1 VPRIGHYAP
10 IALPGARLL
19 MATCLSLWS
28 AGAFAQTPPPLAAPD
43 PLSPNLQTNPRQPPR
58 FEKSAKPGQT
68 QLGPPVNT
76 WSPAAGAGVTGFDST
91 NARRKIKL
99 KGPQPSGNPVTPVAD
114 GNAIAPAA
122 NPPPDAKAAAA
133 QARAMAPGI
142 AVPLTISRYQ
152 TPPPDTSAFANAQGG
167 PPVELGPIRKLPPK
181 RKAHTEL
188 DDPYAPLGVHA
199 GTFDL
204 FPAIELIGG
213 YNSNAGQSA
222 NGQGA
227 ALYTVA
233 PELQAQ
239 SNWSR
244 HELKA
249 DLRGSYT
256 GFSPDQT
263 PSLSRP
269 YFNGKVD
276 GRIDVTR
283 TTRVDL
289 NTRLLVSTDN
299 PGSPNLQAGLAKL
312 PLYATFGGSGGVTHQ
327 FNRLELGAKGD
338 IERTT
343 YQASTLTDGTLASNG
358 DRAYNQYT
366 GTLRAAYELKPGV
379 KPYVEAGADSRVHD
393 LETDFNGFQRNST
406 GITAKVGSTFDLPAR
421 LTGEV
426 AVGYTSRKYADPR
439 FDTLSG
445 LLGNASLIWTA
456 SALTTVKLSATST
469 VNESTVPGVSGIFS
483 RDIGLQIDHSL
494 RRWLIASAK
503 FGFGVDSYRGGNDTS
518 TGSAAVCDCVITTPG
533 ETSPDRQ
540 DLRYTAGFGL
550 TYKLSREV
558 QIKGEVRRDWLHSN
572 VPGNDYTAD
581 TFLLG
586 LRFQR

>member
-1 VPRIGHYAP
+1 VPRLRPLASVTPRSG
-10 IALPGARLL
+10 RLL
-19 MATCLSLWS
+19 LATCLTLWS
-28 AGAFAQTPPPLAAPD
+28 ADALAQTPPPLPVPD
-43 PLSPNLQTNPRQPPR
+43 PLSPTLQTNPRQPPR
-58 FEKSAKPGQT
+58 FQKFTRPEQT
-68 QLGPPVNT
+68 PLGPPVNY
-76 WSPAAGAGVTGFDST
+76 WAPASGAGVTGFDST

-99 KGPQPSGNPVTPVAD
+99 KGPQPLRN
-114 GNAIAPAA
+114 PAA
-122 NPPPDAKAAAA
+122 AGQAQTPDAKLPPPDANAAAA
-133 QARAMAPGI
+133 IAQAIAPGV
-142 AVPLTISRYQ
+142 AVPLTVSRYQ
-152 TPPPDTSAFANAQGG
+152 TPPPDTGAFAGAPGA

-181 RKAHTEL
+181 RKAHTEPE
-188 DDPYAPLGVHA
+188 DPYAPLGVRA
-199 GTFDL
+199 GAFDL

-213 YNSNAGQSA
+213 YSSNPGQSA

-256 GFSPDQT
+256 GYSPDET

-269 YFNGKVD
+269 YFNGNVN

-312 PLYATFGGSGGVTHQ
+312 PVYATFGGSGGVTHQ
-327 FNRLELGAKGD
+327 FNRLDLGVKGD
-338 IERTT
+338 VERTS
-343 YQASTLTDGTLASNG
+343 YEDSTLTDGTIASNA
-358 DRAYNQYT
+358 DRNYNQYT
-366 GTLRAAYELKPGV
+366 GIFRAAYELKPGV
-379 KPYVEAGADSRVHD
+379 KPYVEASTDSRVHD
-393 LETDFNGFQRNST
+393 LGTDFSGFQRDST
-406 GITAKVGSTFDLPAR
+406 GVTARIGSTFDLPGR

-426 AVGYTSRKYADPR
+426 AVGYTSRNYVDPR
-439 FDTLSG
+439 FDNLNG
-445 LLGNASLIWTA
+445 LIGNASLVWTA
-456 SALTTVKLSATST
+456 TPLTTVKLSATSV
-469 VNESTVPGVSGIFS
+469 VNESTVPGVSGVFS
-483 RDIGLQIDHSL
+483 RDVGLQIDHSL

-518 TGSAAVCDCVITTPG
+518 SGAAAICDCVITTPG
-533 ETSPDRQ
+533 DTSPDRQ
-540 DLRYTAGFGL
+540 DLRYEIGFGL

-558 QIKGEVRRDWLHSN
+558 QLKGEVRRDWLHSN

-581 TFLLG
+581 IFLLG
-586 LRFQR
+586 LRLQR